1 MMKPVME
8 SRMDLMIWHPILLRN
23 PNPKEIM
30 GRSGILNLPA
40 SASNPTSSFDE
51 WLKNVRP
58 PQSKLKPYD
67 GNSEPPSV
75 SRPLYEGIGEPSEF
89 VFPSCRSPITVNDD
103 EEEEY
108 NFVSTFS
115 SMHQAD
121 DDMDLSRDPSPEI
134 NCRSQ
139 GSPPS
144 SYNSLGEDSSY
155 RTRRLYARYE
165 DEERCGYQYYSAKQ
179 KSSHASLYENNK
191 SLRTDKTRQEEEED
205 EEISGFIAQI

>member
-1 MMKPVME
+1 MMETV
-8 SRMDLMIWHPILLRN
+8 SHPACLDHCMKGL
-23 PNPKEIM
+23 
-30 GRSGILNLPA
+30 GNLQ
-40 SASNPTSSFDE
+40 SLSS
-51 WLKNVRP
+51 
-58 PQSKLKPYD
+58 QAA
-67 GNSEPPSV
+67 GAQ
-75 SRPLYEGIGEPSEF
+75 
-89 VFPSCRSPITVNDD
+89 VNDD

-179 KSSHASLYENNK
+179 KSSHASLNENNK